1 MNYNSDFRYDL
12 KLGQLGEK
20 HLSNI
25 LSNKLVEVKTDYKAE
40 KTKNIYIEYES
51 RNKPSGISISQSEFY
66 AFILSNETILLIETK
81 SLKKLCR
88 KYFGTN
94 RDIKGGDNNTSKGII
109 LPLKDII

>member
-25 LSNKLVEVKTDYKAE
+25 LSNKLVEVKTDYKAH
-40 KTKNIYIEYES
+40 KTKNIYIEYQS
-51 RNKPSGISISQSEFY
+51 RNRPSGISISESQFY
-66 AFILSNETILLIETK
+66 AFVLSNETILLIETK
-81 SLKKLCR
+81 KLKNLCR
-88 KYFGTN
+88 KYIGSD

-109 LPLKDII
+109 LPIKDII

>member
-20 HLSNI
+20 HLSDI
-25 LSNKLVEVKTDYKAE
+25 LSNKLVEVKTDYQAH

-51 RNKPSGISISQSEFY
+51 RNKESGISISQSQFY
-66 AFILSNETILLIETK
+66 AFILSNETIILIETK
-81 SLKKLCR
+81 RLKELCR
-88 KYFGTN
+88 KYIGTD

-109 LPLKDII
+109 LPIKDII